1 MPDHTEK
8 QDLQLDVTSNVT
20 ETIFDGLRECIMQH
34 CEEVQDLADD
44 IHKLNQKWWKRG
56 EDGKPI
62 RNKGEAI
69 ALMHSELSEAL
80 EGLRKDRQDDH
91 LPEFKNEV
99 VELADCVIRI
109 LDYCA
114 GFKLP
119 IGDAIFEKLKY
130 NASRADHKLEN
141 RMKDGGK
148 KF

>member
-1 MPDHTEK
+1 MS
-8 QDLQLDVTSNVT
+8 DVTSNVDNT
-20 ETIFDGLRECIMQH
+20 ETLFSDLRHCIVEH
-34 CEEVQDLADD
+34 CNEINSLAYD
-44 IHKLNQKWWKRG
+44 IHRLNQKWWKRG

-80 EGLRKDRQDDH
+80 EGLRKDLNDEH
-91 LPEFKNEV
+91 LPQFKSEV
-99 VELADCVIRI
+99 VEMADCIIRI
-109 LDYCA
+109 LDYCE
-114 GFKLP
+114 GFGLNIGAAIAAKL
-119 IGDAIFEKLKY
+119 EY